1 MKRMMLSNFAS
12 VVGRMNEIKEKQSI
26 LGKIVELFIKAN
38 SKVIARIGDEGDD
51 DNITYILNKGMKFTA
66 ETHCNNIKMRKSKE

>member
-1 MKRMMLSNFAS
+1 MMLSNFAS

-51 DNITYILNKGMKFTA
+51 DNIT
-66 ETHCNNIKMRKSKE
+66 